1 MSNLD
6 LENKILKEV
15 EGIFGGAYPKMMAE
29 CINKCETL
37 QKLLKVERYFFM
49 QECIRVSDVPIL
61 TSGYSITKS
70 AKLMGVTR
78 NTARK
83 YIKDFPDK
91 PVIVVRDDNGEIV
104 KLEIK

>member
-1 MSNLD
+1 MKVD
-6 LENKILKEV
+6 LENQLLKEV
-15 EGIFGGAYPKMMAE
+15 EDIFGGAYPQMMAE

-49 QECIRVSDVPIL
+49 QECIKVSDVPML
-61 TSGYSITKS
+61 TTDYSISKA
-70 AKLMGVTR
+70 AKLMGVNR

-91 PVIVVRDDNGEIV
+91 PVIVVRGENGEIV